1 MADWHD
7 KLPFNPDEHLQPQ
20 VSLEEMQNS
29 ILQNYNAAQ
38 NYYSARRKRFL
49 DLLASKG
56 IGIENNFKKDIMQ
69 IVQNSWYKQLVPAFQ
84 ATLLAGGGT
93 QYYKEN
99 YPTVAADFPL
109 DAQLLDNMFKNP
121 ESFYQQR
128 GFVFEDFIYNHV
140 FSKLLQT
147 GQGFVNEH
155 TNNLIALAVGS
166 ETSKA
171 GVVSKSSQIR
181 SDHLIALESMRF
193 SSKNG
198 VFQESSYKSGI
209 PLELQGKLTV
219 DLSDALPKSN
229 MPMEAERLAK
239 RLLGR
244 TGMFYGF
251 QAKTYSNLKD
261 ARWMN
266 SSVMQGMINSV
277 FNQTD
282 SKGSRHTWE
291 NEYAGVYTTYFLSH
305 QLMAI
310 INPVNIGLV
319 TGNNFY
325 WIDDIL
331 ATRRFYMQ
339 VSMSDSFG
347 KHKRSNKNSGFPQ
360 IKNSTILFTN
370 YASQTKGF
378 KESIIQDQKTGV
390 IRVSLSK

>member
-29 ILQNYNAAQ
+29 ILQNYNVAQ
-38 NYYSARRKRFL
+38 IYYAARRKSFL

-56 IGIENNFKKDIMQ
+56 ISIENNFKKDIMQ
-69 IVQNSWYKQLVPAFQ
+69 IVQNSWSKLTQAFQ
-84 ATLLAGGGT
+84 QTMSAGQGT
-93 QYYKEN
+93 QYYQQQFPEL
-99 YPTVAADFPL
+99 AAEFPL
-109 DAQLLDNMFKNP
+109 DTQLLDNMFK
-121 ESFYQQR
+121 SQDTFYQQR
-128 GFVFEDFIYNHV
+128 GFVFEDFIYNHI

-147 GQGFVNEH
+147 GQSFVNGH

-166 ETSKA
+166 E
-171 GVVSKSSQIR
+171 VSKSGVVKGQRAIR
-181 SDHLIALESMRF
+181 SDHLITLDSMTF
-193 SSKNG
+193 SNKNG

-209 PLELQGKLTV
+209 PLEMQGRLTV
-219 DLSDALPKSN
+219 DLNDALPKSN

-266 SSVMQGMINSV
+266 SSVMQGMINNV

-325 WIDDIL
+325 WMDDIL

-360 IKNSTILFTN
+360 IKNPTILFTN

-378 KESIIQDQKTGV
+378 KESIIQDQETGV

>member
-20 VSLEEMQNS
+20 VSLEQMQNS
-29 ILQNYNAAQ
+29 ILQNYSVAQ
-38 NYYSARRKRFL
+38 NYYSARRKSFL

-69 IVQNSWYKQLVPAFQ
+69 IVQNSWSKLTQAFQ
-84 ATLLAGGGT
+84 QTISVGQGT
-93 QYYKEN
+93 QYYQQQFPEL
-99 YPTVAADFPL
+99 AAEFPL
-109 DAQLLDNMFKNP
+109 DTQLLDNMFRSK
-121 ESFYQQR
+121 ETFYQQR
-128 GFVFEDFIYNHV
+128 GFVFEDFIYNHI

-147 GQGFVNEH
+147 GQNFVNGH

-166 ETSKA
+166 E
-171 GVVSKSSQIR
+171 VSKSGVVKGQRATR

-193 SSKNG
+193 SSKDG
-198 VFQESSYKSGI
+198 IFQESSYKSGI
-209 PLELQGKLTV
+209 PLELQGKLTL
-219 DLSDALPKSN
+219 DLNDALPKSN

-325 WIDDIL
+325 WMDDIL

>member
-7 KLPFNPDEHLQPQ
+7 HLPFNPDEHLQPQ

-38 NYYSARRKRFL
+38 NYYSARRKSFL

-56 IGIENNFKKDIMQ
+56 ISIENNFKKDIMQ
-69 IVQNSWYKQLVPAFQ
+69 IVQNSWSKLAQAFQ
-84 ATLLAGGGT
+84 QTISAGQGT
-93 QYYKEN
+93 QYYQQQFPEL
-99 YPTVAADFPL
+99 AAEFPL
-109 DAQLLDNMFKNP
+109 DTQLLDNMFRSK
-121 ESFYQQR
+121 ETFYQQR
-128 GFVFEDFIYNHV
+128 GFVFEDFIYNHI

-147 GQGFVNEH
+147 GQNFVNGH

-166 ETSKA
+166 E
-171 GVVSKSSQIR
+171 VSKSGVVKGQKATR

-193 SSKNG
+193 SNRDG
-198 VFQESSYKSGI
+198 IFQENSYKSGI
-209 PLELQGKLTV
+209 PLELQGKLTL
-219 DLSDALPKSN
+219 DLNDALPKSN
-229 MPMEAERLAK
+229 MPMEVERLAK

-319 TGNNFY
+319 TGSNFY
-325 WIDDIL
+325 WMDDLL
-331 ATRRFYMQ
+331 ATRRFYMG
-339 VSMSDSFG
+339 VSMSESFG
-347 KHKRSNKNSGFPQ
+347 KHKRSNTRTGFPQ

-378 KESIIQDQKTGV
+378 KESAVQGKDGI
-390 IRVSLSK
+390 IRVRLTGK

>member
-7 KLPFNPDEHLQPQ
+7 HLPFNPDEHLQPQ

-38 NYYSARRKRFL
+38 NYYSARRKSFL

-56 IGIENNFKKDIMQ
+56 ISIENNFKKDIMQ
-69 IVQNSWYKQLVPAFQ
+69 IVQNSWSKLAQAFQ
-84 ATLLAGGGT
+84 QTISAGQGT
-93 QYYKEN
+93 QYYQQQFPEL
-99 YPTVAADFPL
+99 AAEFPL
-109 DAQLLDNMFKNP
+109 DTQLLDNMFRSK
-121 ESFYQQR
+121 ETFYQQR
-128 GFVFEDFIYNHV
+128 GFVFEDFIYNHI

-147 GQGFVNEH
+147 GQNFVNGH

-166 ETSKA
+166 E
-171 GVVSKSSQIR
+171 VSKSGVVKGQKATR

-193 SSKNG
+193 SNRDG
-198 VFQESSYKSGI
+198 IFQENSYKSGI
-209 PLELQGKLTV
+209 PLELQGKLTL
-219 DLSDALPKSN
+219 DLNDALPKSN
-229 MPMEAERLAK
+229 MPMEVERLAK

-319 TGNNFY
+319 TGSNFY
-325 WIDDIL
+325 WIDDLL
-331 ATRRFYMQ
+331 ATRRFYMG
-339 VSMSDSFG
+339 VSMSESFG
-347 KHKRSNKNSGFPQ
+347 KHKRSNTRTGFPQ

-378 KESIIQDQKTGV
+378 KESAAQGKDGI
-390 IRVSLSK
+390 IRVRLTGK

>member
-1 MADWHD
+1 MADWHN
-7 KLPFNPDEHLQPQ
+7 KLPFNPDERLQPQ
-20 VSLEEMQNS
+20 ISLEKMQNS
-29 ILQNYNAAQ
+29 ILQNYNVAQ
-38 NYYSARRKRFL
+38 NYYSARRKSFL
-49 DLLASKG
+49 GLLASKG

-69 IVQNSWYKQLVPAFQ
+69 IVQNSWSKLTQAFQ
-84 ATLLAGGGT
+84 QTILAGQGT
-93 QYYKEN
+93 QYYQQQFPEL
-99 YPTVAADFPL
+99 AAEYPL
-109 DAQLLDNMFKNP
+109 DTQLLDNMFRSK
-121 ESFYQQR
+121 ETFYQQR
-128 GFVFEDFIYNHV
+128 GFVFEDFIYNHI

-147 GQGFVNEH
+147 GQNFVNGH
-155 TNNLIALAVGS
+155 TNNLIALAIGS
-166 ETSKA
+166 EISKS
-171 GVVSKSSQIR
+171 GVVKGQRATR

-193 SSKNG
+193 SNRDG
-198 VFQESSYKSGI
+198 IFQESSYKSGI
-209 PLELQGKLTV
+209 PLEMQGKLTL
-219 DLSDALPKSN
+219 DLNDALPKSN
-229 MPMEAERLAK
+229 TPMEAERLAK

-266 SSVMQGMINSV
+266 SGVMQGMINSV

-325 WIDDIL
+325 WMDDIL

-339 VSMSDSFG
+339 VSMSDFFG

-360 IKNSTILFTN
+360 IKNPTILFTN
-370 YASQTKGF
+370 YASQTKRF

-390 IRVSLSK
+390 IRVNLSK

>member
-20 VSLEEMQNS
+20 VSLEQMQNS
-29 ILQNYNAAQ
+29 ILQNYSVAQ
-38 NYYSARRKRFL
+38 NYYSARRKSFL

-56 IGIENNFKKDIMQ
+56 ISIENNFKKDIMQ
-69 IVQNSWYKQLVPAFQ
+69 IVQNSWSKLTQAFQ
-84 ATLLAGGGT
+84 QTISVGQGT
-93 QYYKEN
+93 QYYQQQFPEL
-99 YPTVAADFPL
+99 AAEFPL
-109 DAQLLDNMFKNP
+109 DTQLLDNMFRSK
-121 ESFYQQR
+121 ETFYQQR
-128 GFVFEDFIYNHV
+128 GFVFEDFIYNHI

-147 GQGFVNEH
+147 GQNFVNGH

-166 ETSKA
+166 E
-171 GVVSKSSQIR
+171 VSKSGVVKGQRATR

-193 SSKNG
+193 SSKDG
-198 VFQESSYKSGI
+198 IFQESSYKSGI
-209 PLELQGKLTV
+209 PLELQGKLTL
-219 DLSDALPKSN
+219 DLNDALPKSN

-325 WIDDIL
+325 WMDDIL